1 MSGTQALRKK
11 RRGFHLFPSSRLPR
25 AAAQREQRGA
35 AGLRLLPGRGELP
48 AQGKAEHFLLPLHPA
63 WVVKHPLISLL
74 QGRAQAREGSRQ
86 GVVLGTE
93 VQGES
98 RPGH

>member
-1 MSGTQALRKK
+1 MSGTRALRRK
-11 RRGFHLFPSSRLPR
+11 RRGFYPFPSSRLPR

-48 AQGKAEHFLLPLHPA
+48 AQGKAEHFLPPPPTWMA
-63 WVVKHPLISLL
+63 KHLLISLL
-74 QGRAQAREGSRQ
+74 QGRAQAKEGSRQ